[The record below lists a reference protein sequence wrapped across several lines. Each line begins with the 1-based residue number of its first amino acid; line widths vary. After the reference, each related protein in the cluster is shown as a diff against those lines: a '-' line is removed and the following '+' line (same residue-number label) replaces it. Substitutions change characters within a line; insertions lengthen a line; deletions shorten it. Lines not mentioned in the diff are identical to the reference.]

1 EDAEGLDKDE
11 DEDEDDFKP
20 SDRAQALKRKR
31 IADEDKRKR
40 RRLEREKEQELR
52 EETFKQKNP
61 VRARATTAER
71 YAWIAEAV
79 PALRSYY
86 DRLTTI
92 RPKYLAHRIVPYA
105 RAESEMLEH
114 AVMLDPGTKS
124 QASYLPPV
132 HIIIG
137 ANDKRQLRYL
147 VNFVHM
153 LPSFLKII
161 ELKQKNP
168 DSNLGRFGP
177 RFWRSLLNIVWE
189 EADLWA
195 DAADDEYSGKDLF
208 RDHYE
213 YLRQNRAERPAW
225 GKLPC
230 GHEVTEE
237 LLEKDALLRTGLLF
251 QLNMWHLLH
260 WLPELVHRDTLT
272 AAGINRLKDE
282 HGIHYTPDYTAPD
295 PNNLNKVLGAIKRV
309 ALGGHPIRSDFWL
322 EPWSAESDTLSD
334 RGRWLQEM
342 ASFLSGVR
350 GAEGLD
356 VRKSGSR
363 DWPYTSAAL
372 SRIKTK
378 GMTEAKMDILENHL
392 YLRYALASVAR
403 GHMPVEFQILPC
415 GDISSCQECRLQYVR
430 KHGDMMQQLD
440 ELPDEGPEYW

>member
-1 EDAEGLDKDE
+1 
-11 DEDEDDFKP
+11 
-20 SDRAQALKRKR
+20 
-31 IADEDKRKR
+31 
-40 RRLEREKEQELR
+40 
-52 EETFKQKNP
+52 
-61 VRARATTAER
+61 
-71 YAWIAEAV
+71 
-79 PALRSYY
+79 
-86 DRLTTI
+86 
-92 RPKYLAHRIVPYA
+92 
-105 RAESEMLEH
+105 
-114 AVMLDPGTKS
+114 MLDPGTKS
-124 QASYLPPV
+124 QVSYLPTI

-137 ANDKRQLRYL
+137 ANEKRQLRYL

-161 ELKQKNP
+161 ELKQKKPN
-168 DSNLGRFGP
+168 SNLGRFGP
-177 RFWRSLLNIVWE
+177 RYWRSLLNIVWKE
-189 EADLWA
+189 EDLWA
-195 DAADDEYSGKDLF
+195 DAADNEYSGKDLS

-213 YLRQNRAERPAW
+213 YLRQNRTEHPAW

-251 QLNMWHLLH
+251 ELNMWQLLH
-260 WLPELVHRDTLT
+260 WLPELVHRNTLK

-295 PNNLNKVLGAIKRV
+295 PNNSNKVLGAIKRV
-309 ALGGHPIRSDFWL
+309 ALGGQLIRSDFWL
-322 EPWSAESDTLSD
+322 EPWSAEADTLTD

-342 ASFLSGVR
+342 ASFLSGVH

-356 VRKSGSR
+356 ERKSGSR
-363 DWPYTSAAL
+363 DWPYTSVAL

-392 YLRYALASVAR
+392 YLRYALASIAR
-403 GHMPVEFQILPC
+403 GRMPVEFQILPD
-415 GDISSCQECRLQYVR
+415 GDILSCQGCRLQYVR